1 MPREELVSFFYKDEQ
16 QHFSPLFSSPSS
28 SKQAYPLSST
38 FLPSWMFENIMD
50 QLKVL
55 QQQIFAPTFSAADN
69 FFHSDNGAL
78 MNSDFVSHGKVISS
92 KLDTIATPRNST
104 ITATKAIVNIS
115 IWGVEDLLFLIISL
129 VSLILILR
137 LIYFKRSSRNA
148 GQHSIPSSPPATA
161 INDNPAL
168 IGTTTK
174 PSPSEIMSKV
184 TTSKVVHHTS
194 HFSRESYF
202 FPHSYAL
209 FINIILLCLSYCAIL
224 TLQCIYMGQ
233 EAYNIF
239 NEANK
244 HSNEAILS
252 IESTVRGLFSVVFLF
267 QRILSLNYFFILY
280 NYGHKK
286 LFHKIVFGSLLIL
299 SIIDIILNTVS
310 HVLKILMTYY
320 DIRFAGAETKY
331 IEQLMILISASF
343 SIFMS
348 LTIATLSAIFGLF
361 LSHSLR
367 KCKVRILLFIF
378 MHQFV
383 WIIYETY
390 RIISQFDILFGIQL
404 VSWPDLIMQ
413 CILFFLIIVYL
424 LFVVITIGVFNRVH
438 NHVLIHDEW
447 MALVEDEEDGE
458 PTIFDFQSKSR
469 AIQTNSRSHLFDQ
482 IPTHSLSPTRSFL
495 NDTSEGTYGAM
506 GYGSLTLGMRK
517 ATPNTSLGLE
527 SSAYSTKPT
536 QPSSSS
542 ARMNISN
549 RSENVPILKEEPPP
563 ANTLS
568 SSVNSSSSSSWHK

>member
-1 MPREELVSFFYKDEQ
+1 MPREVFSFQ
-16 QHFSPLFSSPSS
+16 QLFSSSEQPLSKIPHQLSTFASS
-28 SKQAYPLSST
+28 S
-38 FLPSWMFENIMD
+38 SWLVEYIVNQWND
-50 QLKVL
+50 L
-55 QQQIFAPTFSAADN
+55 QQQLLMPTFVEDHSAKN
-69 FFHSDNGAL
+69 LFRSDRVL
-78 MNSDFVSHGKVISS
+78 MNSDSVSLGKVISS
-92 KLDTIATPRNST
+92 KLDQASATSRNST

-129 VSLILILR
+129 VALILILR
-137 LIYFKRSSRNA
+137 LLYFKRNSRNS
-148 GQHSIPSSPPATA
+148 GQHSIPSSPPTTA
-161 INDNPAL
+161 INENPAL
-168 IGTTTK
+168 IGATTK
-174 PSPSEIMSKV
+174 PSPSEIMSK
-184 TTSKVVHHTS
+184 TTSKVVHAS
-194 HFSRESYF
+194 HANSRESYF

-209 FINIILLCLSYCAIL
+209 FINIILLCLSYCTIL
-224 TLQCIYMGQ
+224 TLQCVYMGQ

-239 NEANK
+239 NEKNK

-252 IESTVRGLFSVVFLF
+252 IESTVRGLFSVVFVF
-267 QRILSLNYFFILY
+267 QRTLSLNYFFILY
-280 NYGHKK
+280 SYGHKK
-286 LFHKIVFGSLLIL
+286 VIHKIVFGSLLIL
-299 SIIDIILNTVS
+299 SFIDIILNTVS
-310 HVLKILMTYY
+310 HILKILMTYY
-320 DIRFAGAETKY
+320 DIRFAGQDTKY

-348 LTIATLSAIFGLF
+348 LSIAALSLIYGMFQN
-361 LSHSLR
+361 HSLR
-367 KCKVRILLFIF
+367 KCKIRILLFIF

-383 WIIYETY
+383 WVIYETY

-404 VSWPDLIMQ
+404 VSWADLIMQ
-413 CILFFLIIVYL
+413 CILFFLMIIYL

-469 AIQTNSRSHLFDQ
+469 AIQSNSRSHLFDQ
-482 IPTHSLSPTRSFL
+482 VPTHSLSPTRSFL

-506 GYGSLTLGMRK
+506 GYGSLTLGTRK

-536 QPSSSS
+536 QPSNS
-542 ARMNISN
+542 ARVNVSH

-568 SSVNSSSSSSWHK
+568 SSVHSSSSSSWHK